1 MRLQALTREQI
12 PLNQPLPFP
21 LLDQRGKVVLADGQ
35 IINSEAQRNT
45 LWDRGL
51 FQDLD
56 WSASTL
62 STSLQQANLSQA
74 STGNLQPQV
83 QLGESQYVQ
92 YLRMNYP
99 GTQDGFM
106 VRYFGAAVGQSL
118 LIAAPMENGN
128 LVFVKESDT
137 FDFKSF
143 YGQAIYS
150 FTSSIDKVCFSP
162 FPYLHIKWPERS
174 SMQKTTVRES
184 RRVQLELP
192 CSIVHTGS
200 GGREQKISGLITN
213 LSHGGA
219 ELGLAQALPESV
231 NLFRMV
237 FRVALSE
244 ERYLLELSAQ
254 IVSRRPPNHGDAFP
268 HRYGIRFEQVPRE
281 TQLLLYAFVQ
291 DIQLTRLET
300 PLFAME

>member
-1 MRLQALTREQI
+1 MRLQPLSREQI
-12 PLNQPLPFP
+12 PLNEPLPFP
-21 LLDQRGKVVLADGQ
+21 LLDQRGKIILASGQ
-35 IINSEAQRNT
+35 IISSEMQRAM

-56 WSASTL
+56 WVETTQPASDAPSDHTL
-62 STSLQQANLSQA
+62 NPA
-74 STGNLQPQV
+74 SPQV
-83 QLGESQYVQ
+83 HMGESQYVQ

-106 VRYFGAAVGQSL
+106 VRYFGAAAGQSL
-118 LIAAPMENGN
+118 FVAAPMENDSM
-128 LVFVKESDT
+128 VFVKEGDT

-150 FTSSIDKVCFSP
+150 FTAIIEKVCFSP
-162 FPYLHIKWPERS
+162 FPYLHIKWPDRS
-174 SMQKTTVRES
+174 LMQKTTVRES

-192 CSIVHTGS
+192 CSIVHTGT

-219 ELGLAQALPESV
+219 ELGLTQALPETV

-237 FRVALSE
+237 FRVALTE
-244 ERYLLELSAQ
+244 ERYLLELNAQ
-254 IVSRRPPNHGDAFP
+254 IVSRRAASHGDAFP
-268 HRYGIRFEQVPRE
+268 YRYGIRFEQVPRE

-291 DIQLTRLET
+291 DLQLTRLET
-300 PLFAME
+300 PLFAAE

>member
-12 PLNQPLPFP
+12 LLNQALPFP
-21 LLDQRGKVVLADGQ
+21 LLDQRGKIILAAGQ
-35 IINSEAQRNT
+35 TIGSEAQRNT
-45 LWDRGL
+45 LWERGL

-56 WSASTL
+56 WVAPAPPDST
-62 STSLQQANLSQA
+62 ANA
-74 STGNLQPQV
+74 IQPQV
-83 QLGESQYVQ
+83 QLGEGQHVQ

-106 VRYFGAAVGQSL
+106 VHYSGAAVGQSL
-118 LIAAPMENGN
+118 FVSAPMENGSM
-128 LVFVKESDT
+128 VFVKEGAA

-150 FTSSIDKVCFSP
+150 FTASIEKVCFSP

-174 SMQKTTVRES
+174 KIKKATVRGS

-192 CSIVHTGS
+192 CSIVYTGTA
-200 GGREQKISGLITN
+200 GHEQKINGLMTN
-213 LSHGGA
+213 LSSGGA
-219 ELGLAQALPESV
+219 ELGLAQALPEVV

-237 FRVALSE
+237 FRVALTE

-254 IVSRRPPNHGDAFP
+254 IVSRQAASPGDAYP

-291 DIQLTRLET
+291 DVQLTRLET
-300 PLFAME
+300 PLFAVE